1 VEGRARSYRVGCN
14 LHREVACVV
23 VTALESRSYKNV
35 VLVEADMHLKLYQ
48 SVRRLAKLKATV

>member
-1 VEGRARSYRVGCN
+1 